1 MFFVDINVVVF
12 SLSFVY
18 SFLACVLSQHFAQ
31 HLYVKR
37 TLTLELDVDRVG
49 VLTDGAHVLVGTNA
63 SSVDLFRVDAILRVK
78 VLHLTGRE
86 DAVDA
91 AVELHLGA
99 EVVQKREALLLAREL
114 QQVRALA
121 HDGGAASL

>member
-1 MFFVDINVVVF
+1 MVSRLGVEGAD
-12 SLSFVY
+12 
-18 SFLACVLSQHFAQ
+18 LAG
-31 HLYVKR
+31 
-37 TLTLELDVDRVG
+37 ELDRGRVG
-49 VLTDGAHVLVGTNA
+49 VLADGAHVLVGTHA
-63 SSVDLFRVDAILRVK
+63 TLVDLLRVDAILRVE

-121 HDGGAASL
+121 HDGGAASLYVE